1 MLKNLK
7 SLFII
12 DDSEDEKKES
22 EKKSIDNPESV
33 KVTKTSSATPPPS
46 SNNPSSNVGKVSGST
61 PPPLPKNS
69 VPPSTNGAVDT
80 KIIEKLLQAI
90 ENNNIEGFD
99 YLEYKKS
106 LKALEKM
113 PMDEATKYRS
123 AFATAATMGVTLE
136 KLMQTTD
143 FYIGILNKENDQF
156 LGAFKSQFDDK
167 VSGRERE
174 IAQFEAI
181 IKEKSAQIKK
191 LTEEITK
198 HQQQIGD
205 LKAKVEESNNKI
217 NKTQNDFKVSYDHL
231 KSQFEEDKIKMQK
244 YLK

>member
-7 SLFII
+7 SLFIVE
-12 DDSEDEKKES
+12 EDTDGEA
-22 EKKSIDNPESV
+22 N
-33 KVTKTSSATPPPS
+33 ATPDAKKAPEKSTPAANQKANS
-46 SNNPSSNVGKVSGST
+46 AT
-61 PPPLPKNS
+61 PPPLPKTS
-69 VPPSTNGAVDT
+69 VTHSTSGAIDN
-80 KIIEKLLQAI
+80 KIVEKLLQAI
-90 ENNNIEGFD
+90 EKNNLEGFD

-123 AFATAATMGVTLE
+123 AFATASTMGVTLE
-136 KLMQTTD
+136 KLLNTTD
-143 FYIGILNKENDQF
+143 FYLGVLDKENEQF
-156 LGAFKSQFDDK
+156 LGAFKSQFNDK

-181 IKEKSAQIKK
+181 IKEKSEQIKK

-205 LKAKVEESNNKI
+205 LKAKLKESNAKI
-217 NKTQNDFKVSYDHL
+217 NKTQNDFKISYDHL
-231 KSQFEEDKIKMQK
+231 KSQLEEDKVKMQK

>member
-7 SLFII
+7 SLFIV
-12 DDSEDEKKES
+12 DDSEEENKKPAESTEKADVNS
-22 EKKSIDNPESV
+22 GKK
-33 KVTKTSSATPPPS
+33 TAA
-46 SNNPSSNVGKVSGST
+46 ST
-61 PPPLPKNS
+61 PPPLPNNPVS
-69 VPPSTNGAVDT
+69 SSSEGALDT
-80 KIIEKLLQAI
+80 KIVEKLLQAI
-90 ENNNIEGFD
+90 EKNNLDGFD

-123 AFATAATMGVTLE
+123 AFATASTMGVTLD
-136 KLMQTTD
+136 KLLQTTN
-143 FYIGILNKENDQF
+143 FYIGVLDKENEQF
-156 LGAFKSQFDDK
+156 TGAFKNQFDSK

-174 IAQFEAI
+174 IAQFESI
-181 IKEKSAQIKK
+181 IKEKSEEIKR
-191 LTEEITK
+191 LTEEIAK

-205 LKAKVEESNNKI
+205 LKAKVEESNSKI

-231 KSQFEEDKIKMQK
+231 KAQFEEDIVKMQK

>member
-7 SLFII
+7 SLFIV
-12 DDSEDEKKES
+12 EDEAENKQASEPKANNTGTN
-22 EKKSIDNPESV
+22 EKKAAP
-33 KVTKTSSATPPPS
+33 AA
-46 SNNPSSNVGKVSGST
+46 ST
-61 PPPLPKNS
+61 PPPLPNNP
-69 VPPSTNGAVDT
+69 VPVSSEGTLDN
-80 KIIEKLLQAI
+80 KIVEKLLQAI
-90 ENNNIEGFD
+90 EKNNLDGFD

-123 AFATAATMGVTLE
+123 AFATASTMGVTLD
-136 KLMQTTD
+136 KLLQTTN
-143 FYIGILNKENDQF
+143 FYIGVLDKENEQF
-156 LGAFKSQFDDK
+156 LGAFKNQFDSK

-174 IAQFEAI
+174 IAQFESI
-181 IKEKSAQIKK
+181 IKEKSEQIKK

-198 HQQQIGD
+198 HQQQISD

-217 NKTQNDFKVSYDHL
+217 NKTQNDFKVSYSHL
-231 KSQFEEDKIKMQK
+231 KKQFEEDIVKMQK